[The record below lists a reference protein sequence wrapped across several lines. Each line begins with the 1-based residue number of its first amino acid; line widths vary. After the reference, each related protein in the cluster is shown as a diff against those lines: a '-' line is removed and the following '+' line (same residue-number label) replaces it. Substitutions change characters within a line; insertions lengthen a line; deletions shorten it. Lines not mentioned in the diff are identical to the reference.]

1 MYFFSRFWKRK
12 KLWATNLLHNSRVR
26 MKITSNSVT
35 YSAGLTHFPNSTSSQ
50 TSLQAPSS
58 ILSFPTSSSK
68 FFSFCITHS
77 AKINAWGPTQTNLR
91 KLMHLATS
99 TQNHTTKFYKKKKSN
114 YKTYFSDFFTHL
126 KIYCHGIF
134 TKVLWSI

>member
-12 KLWATNLLHNSRVR
+12 KLWATNLLHNSRII

-35 YSAGLTHFPNSTSSQ
+35 SSAGLTHFPNSTSSQ

-58 ILSFPTSSSK
+58 ILSFLTSSSNL
-68 FFSFCITHS
+68 FSFCITHS
-77 AKINAWGPTQTNLR
+77 AKINAWGLSQTNLR

-99 TQNHTTKFYKKKKSN
+99 IQNHTIKFYKKKKKKKSN
-114 YKTYFSDFFTHL
+114 YRTYFSDFFTH
-126 KIYCHGIF
+126 
-134 TKVLWSI
+134 